1 VGELGAARLKTCSV
15 TVAFNPNP
23 ARLAEQIAA
32 LRGQVGEIVIVDNGS
47 RADVAEQIRVLGAAS
62 AAGAAVH
69 VISLADNQGIGSGF
83 NAGIERAESIG
94 CNFILLLDHDSV
106 PAHGMVALLM
116 AAHGEASARGRV
128 AAVGPRIR
136 DSRDHHEFP
145 FIRLGWLHNPR
156 IACASDSGLVS
167 CDFLISSGTLVSFD
181 TLRRVGLFDAGLF
194 IDFVDLEWCCR
205 ARALGYSLY
214 GVCGARL
221 EHELGEAPRELWG
234 GMRIL
239 VHSPERLY
247 YMTRNRLLL
256 YRRGH
261 VPLKWKLKDI
271 ARGAL
276 KVATALAFVAPRRE
290 YLRMTM
296 AALRDGSR
304 GAGGARLRP

>member
-1 VGELGAARLKTCSV
+1 MPARSRVCSV
-15 TVAFNPNP
+15 TVAFNPDG
-23 ARLAEQIAA
+23 ARLAEQVDA
-32 LRGQVGEIVIVDNGS
+32 LRGQVDEIVLVDNGS
-47 RADVAEQIRVLGAAS
+47 RGEGAAPIRS
-62 AAGAAVH
+62 LERVAGAGAAVH
-69 VISLADNQGIGSGF
+69 VVCLADNQGIGGGF
-83 NAGIERAESIG
+83 NAGIELAEKLG
-94 CNFILLLDHDSV
+94 CAFVLLLDHDSV
-106 PAHGMVALLM
+106 PTAGMVASLVS
-116 AAHGEASARGRV
+116 AHTDASARGPV

-156 IACASDSGLVS
+156 IACAAMSGIVS
-167 CDFLISSGTLVSFD
+167 CDFLISSGTLVALD
-181 TLRRVGLFDAGLF
+181 TFKRVGPFDAGLF

-205 ARALGYSLY
+205 ARSLGLSIY
-214 GVCGARL
+214 GVCGAQL
-221 EHELGEAPRELWG
+221 DHELGDEPREVWG

-261 VPLKWKLKDI
+261 VPLKWKLKDV
-271 ARGAL
+271 ARAAL

-290 YLRMTM
+290 YLRMTI

-304 GAGGARLRP
+304 GSAGSRLRP